1 LSKTNRLFNFSGKS
15 FDGRTKINYLCF
27 YYILA
32 IYLHHYYFHY
42 FSDST
47 ITIGSLAQVGAL
59 KRGSSNDGSVYVQI
73 IEEITHPDYDSR
85 TDEYD
90 FRVFKLNAWVD
101 KPVVPLNGDPNI
113 PGNNDDEM
121 IVIGMGRTQEDGNVS
136 KTLLSTEIQEVDSV
150 TCQKL
155 YPEYLVNERAVIC
168 AAGEGKDR
176 YVQSFFSIIVVEYCK

>member
-1 LSKTNRLFNFSGKS
+1 M
-15 FDGRTKINYLCF
+15 
-27 YYILA
+27 
-32 IYLHHYYFHY
+32 
-42 FSDST
+42 
-47 ITIGSLAQVGAL
+47 GAL
-59 KRGSSNDGSVYVQI
+59 ERGSSNDGSVYVQI
-73 IEEITHPDYDSR
+73 IEEITHPNYDSR

-90 FRVFKLNAWVD
+90 FRILKLNAWVD

-113 PGNNDDEM
+113 PGNNDNEM

-155 YPEYLVNERAVIC
+155 YPEYLVNERVVIC

-176 YVQSFFSIIVVEYCK
+176 YVKYFSSIIVIEYCKEVMPTQKNSIVSNFRSTYI